1 MKRVLALPAFRLLA
15 VGTGTSLLGDQFALV
30 AMPWLALRL
39 TGDPLALGIVLA
51 LEGVPRAAFML
62 IGGAIT
68 DRFSPRAIMIA
79 SDVVRFALTG
89 LLAAIVFAGA
99 AQTWMLYAFALAF
112 GLVAGFAVPAAN
124 SIVPTLVEERDLQA
138 GNSVV
143 MGLGQLVGFLGP
155 TLAGIVIGAYARSFA
170 GIGLAFAID
179 AVSFAVSATCL
190 ALIGSAARSLEDGAE
205 EAQGMWASILSGV
218 RYLWSDR
225 PLRLVVLLLAA
236 VNLLLIGPL
245 LVGIPVLA
253 DQRLPQGALAFGL
266 LMSAYSGGN
275 LVGFV
280 LAGSLPRIGGAAMRV
295 LLIGLLAAFGLVVG
309 ALGFLG
315 STWIDFGLLL
325 VLGVGNGYAAILLF
339 TWVQARTP
347 KAMLGRMMSILML
360 TNTGLVPVSQALSG
374 AVAKWDLTALFAGAG
389 ALELL
394 VAVGAAFRPEI
405 RTFSESLVGGSV
417 REGAP
422 DAGPR
427 GESAPADQAPADQ
440 ARGGPDRGGPDRGGP
455 DRGGPDRGARRNARH
470 RNALAAAP
478 AGHAI
483 FSRLF
488 LARLFLVC
496 PLASCPNPRTAVR
509 PLRSGRGLRT
519 TSSLARPPA
528 PAARSRTGVRGRGRP
543 LAARPSSPGT
553 RAAAHSPRR
562 GGPARRP
569 TARCPDWR
577 GCPRA
582 GPSTWRR

>member
-1 MKRVLALPAFRLLA
+1 MVRQAPGANAVKRVLALPSFRLLTI
-15 VGTGTSLLGDQFALV
+15 GTGTSLLGDQFALV

-62 IGGAIT
+62 VGGAIT
-68 DRFSPRAIMIA
+68 DRFSPRGIMIV

-99 AQTWMLYAFALAF
+99 AHTWMLYAFALGF

-143 MGLGQLVGFLGP
+143 MGLGQLVGFVGP

-170 GIGLAFAID
+170 GIGLAFSID
-179 AVSFAVSATCL
+179 AASFAVSAICL
-190 ALIGSAARSLEDGAE
+190 ALIGSSSRPLADGAE
-205 EAQGMWASILSGV
+205 EPQGMWASILSGV

-225 PLRLVVLLLAA
+225 PLRLIVLLLAA

-253 DQRLPQGALAFGL
+253 DQRLPQGAVAFGL

-280 LAGSLPRIGGAAMRV
+280 LAGALPRIGGAAMRA
-295 LLIGLLAAFGLVVG
+295 LLIGLLAAFGVVVG

-347 KAMLGRMMSILML
+347 RAMLGRMMSILML

-374 AVAKWDLTALFAGAG
+374 AVAKWDLTMLFVGAG

-405 RTFSESLVGGSV
+405 RAFSESLVGGSTP
-417 REGAP
+417 EAAAGAVP
-422 DAGPR
+422 ETGPGTVDPTAAATSTGAAATGAAGP
-427 GESAPADQAPADQ
+427 
-440 ARGGPDRGGPDRGGP
+440 
-455 DRGGPDRGARRNARH
+455 
-470 RNALAAAP
+470 AAP
-478 AGHAI
+478 
-483 FSRLF
+483 
-488 LARLFLVC
+488 
-496 PLASCPNPRTAVR
+496 
-509 PLRSGRGLRT
+509 
-519 TSSLARPPA
+519 
-528 PAARSRTGVRGRGRP
+528 
-543 LAARPSSPGT
+543 
-553 RAAAHSPRR
+553 
-562 GGPARRP
+562 
-569 TARCPDWR
+569 
-577 GCPRA
+577 
-582 GPSTWRR
+582 

>member
-1 MKRVLALPAFRLLA
+1 VKRVLALPAFRLLA

-62 IGGAIT
+62 VGGAIT

-427 GESAPADQAPADQ
+427 GEPAPADQAPADQ
-440 ARGGPDRGGPDRGGP
+440 APADPTAADP
-455 DRGGPDRGARRNARH
+455 T
-470 RNALAAAP
+470 AAP
-478 AGHAI
+478 AA
-483 FSRLF
+483 
-488 LARLFLVC
+488 
-496 PLASCPNPRTAVR
+496 T
-509 PLRSGRGLRT
+509 
-519 TSSLARPPA
+519 
-528 PAARSRTGVRGRGRP
+528 
-543 LAARPSSPGT
+543 PGT
-553 RAAAHSPRR
+553 AMP
-562 GGPARRP
+562 G
-569 TARCPDWR
+569 TAMP
-577 GCPRA
+577 
-582 GPSTWRR
+582 